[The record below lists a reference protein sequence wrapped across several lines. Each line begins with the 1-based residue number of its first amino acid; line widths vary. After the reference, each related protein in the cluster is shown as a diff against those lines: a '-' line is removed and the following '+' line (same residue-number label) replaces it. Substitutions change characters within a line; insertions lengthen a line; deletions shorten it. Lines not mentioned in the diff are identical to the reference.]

1 MDQRSASRVK
11 LSEVSAKRVVAAAG
25 RRLGAIPERVSWAS
39 SNLRSAHLERLE
51 ALRDRHIGETVVIIA
66 NGPSLAAVDM
76 TQLRSVSTIS
86 MNRAYLSWDEWGFT
100 PSYFVSING
109 LVLQQFA
116 SDIVA
121 LPCQKFINTRSR
133 RFYDTGA
140 SDLILLNTGAS
151 LTDRFD
157 VTGRKFSTGGT
168 VTFVALQLAYLL
180 GFHKAVLIGLDHRF
194 ASSTAPNQSETRD
207 ASPDRDHFR
216 PDYFPP
222 GVQWQGPDLVRS
234 EYSYEVARQ
243 AYEAAGREIVDAT
256 EGGACRVFERT
267 SLTRALD
274 L

>member
-1 MDQRSASRVK
+1 MNQKGASRVK
-11 LSEVSAKRVVAAAG
+11 LSEVSAQRVVAAAG
-25 RRLGAIPERVSWAS
+25 RRLGSIPERISWAGS
-39 SNLRSAHLERLE
+39 SLRRANFDKLE
-51 ALRDRHIGETVVIIA
+51 ALRDRHRGETVVIVA

-76 TQLRSVSTIS
+76 TQLASVPTIS

-100 PSYFVSING
+100 PNYFVSING

-116 SDIVA
+116 SDIAA

-133 RFYDTGA
+133 QFYDT
-140 SDLILLNTGAS
+140 SDPGIVLLNTGAS

-157 VTGRKFSTGGT
+157 TTGRKFSTGGT
-168 VTFVALQLAYLL
+168 VTFVALQLAYIL
-180 GFHKAVLIGLDHRF
+180 GFQKVVLIGLDHRF

-234 EYSYEVARQ
+234 EVAYQVARR
-243 AYEAAGREIVDAT
+243 AYESAGREILDAT
-256 EGGACRVFERT
+256 DGGACRVFERA
-267 SLTRALD
+267 SLADALD
-274 L
+274 R